1 MGERQNFYSLQLPE
15 PGHILGPRDSGVTGL
30 FIIRLAVCVVVLS
43 LRLFFFLFR
52 VEVLALEKQC
62 RRRGEKNPPGSLRA
76 PVAAEGLDKPRS
88 FFSSSSFFSCS
99 QSLFSSSVAEGG
111 GWKPGSLFGSAVS
124 PPSPPPLH
132 LSSVRA
138 GCRAEAGE
146 GGKAERSEQ
155 THPPRRAGKAPQQP
169 SGSGSSKTCR
179 EISFPLRLPPL
190 RAGAGHSALDLFF
203 LSPSSYFFF
212 PFPSLSLSLCLK
224 KKKIWK
230 NDTLVSSPATLQQR
244 REGGREGKREKGG
257 EGGEK
262 ERKRRE
268 ERERRSLSA
277 LRIPC
282 ESVLCV
288 HQIVWMCC
296 GLQGSWSLLDWLFDA
311 FGPIVWLHR
320 RGFDRS
326 SGRGTEP
333 SYKKK
338 VSETVTLQ
346 QSITSTPC
354 RVNMST

>member
-1 MGERQNFYSLQLPE
+1 MLLFSLCGFFFFFSE
-15 PGHILGPRDSGVTGL
+15 WK
-30 FIIRLAVCVVVLS
+30 S
-43 LRLFFFLFR
+43 LRLKSSA
-52 VEVLALEKQC
+52 EE
-62 RRRGEKNPPGSLRA
+62 GEKKIHRVRCVLPL
-76 PVAAEGLDKPRS
+76 PRKGWTS
-88 FFSSSSFFSCS
+88 RDPFFPLL
-99 QSLFSSSVAEGG
+99 LFS
-111 GWKPGSLFGSAVS
+111 
-124 PPSPPPLH
+124 
-132 LSSVRA
+132 RA
-138 GCRAEAGE
+138 
-146 GGKAERSEQ
+146 
-155 THPPRRAGKAPQQP
+155 
-169 SGSGSSKTCR
+169 
-179 EISFPLRLPPL
+179 
-190 RAGAGHSALDLFF
+190 
-203 LSPSSYFFF
+203 LSPSSLLPSRRVAAGSRALFLGRLCPPPPPHPSTFPPYGQAAEQRLGREGKQREANKPTPLAERGRLLSNLQAAAAAKLVGKSRFRFAFPRSEQELVTVPWISSFFHPPPIFFF
-212 PFPSLSLSLCLK
+212 LPLLFLFHSALK